1 MVLTLEKEAVHPR
14 EAKLRRVQVAY
25 ARANATDIWP
35 PDEQSRRQ
43 IQICV
48 VLRSRGKARVPAHQ
62 PGVSHIAD
70 LGNRVWPVRWHYET
84 RLLRWAGHISRMKH
98 DRLHLMLLTS
108 WVPNS

>member
-35 PDEQSRRQ
+35 PDAQSRRQ

-62 PGVSHIAD
+62 PGVSHIINFVDHICDNSALVAPPGKTVRAVGILRD
-70 LGNRVWPVRWHYET
+70 GCDVEGARV
-84 RLLRWAGHISRMKH
+84 
-98 DRLHLMLLTS
+98 
-108 WVPNS
+108 